1 MGLLE
6 FLFSFQRYVDDIPVV
21 EGELF
26 VGFVL
31 SECAHATFSVDTSAL
46 EGMKVC
52 LNCKSYCQF
61 DFNIIGCKRICVS

>member
-46 EGMKVC
+46 DGMKAC
-52 LNCKSYCQF
+52 L
-61 DFNIIGCKRICVS
+61 DCKRLLSI